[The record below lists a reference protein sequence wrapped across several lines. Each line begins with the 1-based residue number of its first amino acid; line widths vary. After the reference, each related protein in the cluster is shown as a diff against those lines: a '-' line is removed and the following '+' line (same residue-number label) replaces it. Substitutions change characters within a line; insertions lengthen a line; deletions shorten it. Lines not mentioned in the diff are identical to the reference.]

1 MRYLPKIVGGYPE
14 CNIIIFKKITY
25 LIFIFFL
32 KWRYINYFLCVYF
45 QFEGGQ
51 MLKYDIIGKM
61 SFGFRQPKFL
71 NLMIKF
77 SNYTNLRKATLFLLS
92 FLHR

>member
-1 MRYLPKIVGGYPE
+1 MRYLPKIVGGFPG

-25 LIFIFFL
+25 LILIFFL

-45 QFEGGQ
+45 PFEGGQ
-51 MLKYDIIGKM
+51 MLEYDIIGKM
-61 SFGFRQPKFL
+61 SFGFRQPKVL

-77 SNYTNLRKATLFLLS
+77 SNYMNSRKATLFLLS